1 MSHYHESFS
10 VRVPPRFDGVNF
22 PVWKIKMSVFLKS
35 LGRDIFLAIG
45 NEFKEPKVWDD
56 SFTIAFEAN
65 AKATYALM
73 QALNDDDLGRIIN
86 CVSAFE
92 IWKTLITTHEGTSQV
107 KRAKVDLLTSEYENF
122 CMHDSES
129 IDDMLNRFNTIVNGL
144 VSLGEMLDDD
154 RKVRKII

>member
-1 MSHYHESFS
+1 MSHTHESFS
-10 VRVPPRFDGVNF
+10 VRVSSWFDGVNF

-45 NEFKEPKVWDD
+45 NEYKEPKVWDN

-92 IWKTLITTHEGTSQV
+92 IWNSHHYT
-107 KRAKVDLLTSEYENF
+107 
-122 CMHDSES
+122 
-129 IDDMLNRFNTIVNGL
+129 
-144 VSLGEMLDDD
+144 
-154 RKVRKII
+154 